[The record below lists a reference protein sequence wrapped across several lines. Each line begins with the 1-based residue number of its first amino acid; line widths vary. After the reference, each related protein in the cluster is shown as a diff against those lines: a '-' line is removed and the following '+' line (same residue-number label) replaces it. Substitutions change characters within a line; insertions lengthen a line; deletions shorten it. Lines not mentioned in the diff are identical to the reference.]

1 MRPLRT
7 LKLGHAPPAVGGR
20 VQAEFGG
27 RGCPGARENGRRGF
41 QQGLTICTDL
51 LSKGPGGLL
60 ATPRLVVAELVLD
73 EPVGAR
79 WSRDRDR
86 ATAARPRRRSF
97 HVFGAQEIG
106 LLVLLAEGLL
116 AGLLGSSAAGRKA
129 SCWAPKGTLQGVS

>member
-1 MRPLRT
+1 M
-7 LKLGHAPPAVGGR
+7 
-20 VQAEFGG
+20 
-27 RGCPGARENGRRGF
+27 
-41 QQGLTICTDL
+41 
-51 LSKGPGGLL
+51 
-60 ATPRLVVAELVLD
+60 VAELVLD

-129 SCWAPKGTLQGVS
+129 SCWA